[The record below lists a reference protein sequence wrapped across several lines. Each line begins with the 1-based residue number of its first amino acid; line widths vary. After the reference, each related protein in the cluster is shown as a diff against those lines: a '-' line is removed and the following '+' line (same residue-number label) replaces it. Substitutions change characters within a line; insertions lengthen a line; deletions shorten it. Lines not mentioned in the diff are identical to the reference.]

1 LTELAVH
8 KCVLVVALSQIPR
21 FFLILQEGLAIKAR
35 VGCTVKELLCQQLG
49 VSPEYLEERI
59 QTIFLNG
66 NPIDDVTSAY
76 VRSGSTIALSAALPG
91 LAGATLR
98 KGGYYAPLRSQI
110 SFRPANDIE
119 APHEGLVLIKL
130 FNLSLKELGPLFLS
144 QGVLVN
150 GKSLSNF
157 FRVQSK
163 DFWED
168 CRAAEIDDETI
179 EPEKLREITWQE
191 KYVFLRVSTR

>member
-1 LTELAVH
+1 MTKLFLIVPDS
-8 KCVLVVALSQIPR
+8 LIRR
-21 FFLILQEGLAIKAR
+21 FLLILQQGFALKVH
-35 VGCTVKELLCQQLG
+35 VGCTVEELLCQQLG
-49 VSPEYLEERI
+49 LSPEYLEERI
-59 QTIFLNG
+59 QTIFLDG

-110 SFRPANDIE
+110 SYKQANYTE
-119 APHEGLVLIKL
+119 AAHEGLVFLKL

-144 QGVLVN
+144 QGVLVD
-150 GKSLSNF
+150 GKSLSDF
-157 FRVQSK
+157 FRAQLR

-168 CRAAEIDDETI
+168 CRVAEMDGERIT
-179 EPEKLREITWQE
+179 PMKLREITWQE
-191 KYVFLRVSTR
+191 QYVFLRVSTR